1 MVANTTAAKD
11 ELAKSYRVQAAMAR
25 TFTRR
30 LPRTRSSRSHTGS
43 RPRWP
48 GCSCGESPDDGGV
61 REVIE
66 RPRRDDPE
74 IHAAD
79 PPADG
84 RIREVVERPGIDGS
98 DVHDA
103 DPASTGSGTRCN
115 SAWNSAMISRRP
127 ARR

>member
-79 PPADG
+79 PLQTEEFAKSWSVQASMARTFTTRIPRARARAPAATA
-84 RIREVVERPGIDGS
+84 PGT
-98 DVHDA
+98 
-103 DPASTGSGTRCN
+103 P
-115 SAWNSAMISRRP
+115 P
-127 ARR
+127 